1 MFILGTEFMWS
12 EKEKSVKGCV
22 CVCSK
27 LSSPC
32 VGRWAGGFVCMCARA
47 LASEQDRV
55 F

>member
-22 CVCSK
+22 CALSFLLRVWADGRVGLCVC
-27 LSSPC
+27 
-32 VGRWAGGFVCMCARA
+32 VRVRWRA
-47 LASEQDRV
+47 NKIV